1 MFIILKDIGINLGFN
16 EHIQQTLR
24 IYTFQ
29 YFCQHMSETFGELN
43 NCVLFALDL
52 DLSVIW
58 MPESGA
64 HSLMVAQERQ
74 KGFFLYY

>member
-1 MFIILKDIGINLGFN
+1 
-16 EHIQQTLR
+16 
-24 IYTFQ
+24 
-29 YFCQHMSETFGELN
+29 MSETFGELN

-52 DLSVIW
+52 DLNVIY

-74 KGFFLYY
+74 KGFFFYITD